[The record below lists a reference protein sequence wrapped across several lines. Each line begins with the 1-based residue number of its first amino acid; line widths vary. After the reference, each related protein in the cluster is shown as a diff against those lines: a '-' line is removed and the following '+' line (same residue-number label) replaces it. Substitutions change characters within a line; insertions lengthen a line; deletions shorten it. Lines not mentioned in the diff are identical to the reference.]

1 VVPREELEHERV
13 ELIRLLH
20 VGDVRSL
27 RDHCPARA
35 GNSVREL
42 ARRPQNLGLVELAD
56 DHEGG
61 TSDLGQARRGR
72 RLEWSVWAGIGNG
85 ELNVEGASLHLPH
98 APPDVRIDLVRLPR
112 RAVDPR
118 AQVQLDR
125 TSDVFRLHQPLLL
138 GERPL
143 DLIRPLEI
151 AQSRP
156 DEHESVDPGRML
168 ERELERYPAAVGGA
182 DQARSVDPQVVEQ
195 VVQVA
200 DRRERAAMELAVS
213 EAAQVVPDD
222 AVAAADEGFD
232 LGLPH
237 PAVGDTFVEEHDRRT
252 LTIDVVCQ
260 VELAAP
266 PRTSHSDSVRL
277 LRHIF

>member
-1 VVPREELEHERV
+1 
-13 ELIRLLH
+13 
-20 VGDVRSL
+20 
-27 RDHCPARA
+27 
-35 GNSVREL
+35 
-42 ARRPQNLGLVELAD
+42 
-56 DHEGG
+56 
-61 TSDLGQARRGR
+61 
-72 RLEWSVWAGIGNG
+72 
-85 ELNVEGASLHLPH
+85 
-98 APPDVRIDLVRLPR
+98 
-112 RAVDPR
+112 
-118 AQVQLDR
+118 
-125 TSDVFRLHQPLLL
+125 
-138 GERPL
+138 
-143 DLIRPLEI
+143 
-151 AQSRP
+151 
-156 DEHESVDPGRML
+156 ML

-182 DQARSVDPQVVEQ
+182 DQARSVDRQVVE
-195 VVQVA
+195 QVA